1 MESGYCE
8 IPKRVTT
15 EELAK
20 QHRQPRTIFE
30 EHIRKAESKVVH
42 AMAPFMMIY
51 AKVPGN
57 PFVSKTHTAGSPTG
71 LRVHETNPRKFPAQA
86 RNDSPNPYQGRREIA
101 QNQPIIAIREAI
113 SFTLLAAVK
122 EISSKQGVSKTRDG
136 QILRPKQEKSPIIPT
151 RQKTTFQKGGTS
163 TAFKT

>member
-51 AKVPGN
+51 ASAWKPLRQQD
-57 PFVSKTHTAGSPTG
+57 HTASSPTG
-71 LRVHETNPRKFPAQA
+71 LSVHETNPRKFPAQA

-101 QNQPIIAIREAI
+101 QNQPIIVIREAI
-113 SFTLLAAVK
+113 SVTLLAAVK